1 MYLFLVYYDVVIW
14 GYGYSFEVNV
24 ELYFLLV
31 IVVDEYFLYK
41 EVIVCDVWVSVG
53 YRVW

>member
-14 GYGYSFEVNV
+14 VYGYSFEVNV

-31 IVVDEYFLYK
+31 IVRDEYFLYK
-41 EVIVCDVWVSVG
+41 VVIVGDVLVNVG